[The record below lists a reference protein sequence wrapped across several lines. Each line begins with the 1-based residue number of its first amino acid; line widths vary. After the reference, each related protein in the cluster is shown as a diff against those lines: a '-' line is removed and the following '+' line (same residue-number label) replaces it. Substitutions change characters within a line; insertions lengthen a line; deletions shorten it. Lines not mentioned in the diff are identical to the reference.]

1 VKANVFKIRI
11 GRIFLP
17 PYGER
22 PWLRVAKP
30 RFPAPFGR
38 KYYREQ
44 CEPGRGRTS
53 GHRRRR
59 FQPPSTGAADSFPS
73 TEGTAILNLTSE
85 QFQGI
90 RKLLIGLRLGRSIA
104 DDVRAEI
111 FGILTKG
118 QRRVLGAAW
127 FILSVRV

>member
-1 VKANVFKIRI
+1 MSNVNKV
-11 GRIFLP
+11 GLP
-17 PYGER
+17 TTGGAPAGGATASGTAAPR
-22 PWLRVAKP
+22 LP
-30 RFPAPFGR
+30 RFAPPAMP
-38 KYYREQ
+38 
-44 CEPGRGRTS
+44 
-53 GHRRRR
+53 
-59 FQPPSTGAADSFPS
+59 AADSFPS
-73 TEGTAILNLTSE
+73 AEGTAILNLSSE
-85 QFQGI
+85 QFAGI

>member
-1 VKANVFKIRI
+1 MGKGLGYESRSLDFQRHSVESIIVSNVNQV
-11 GRIFLP
+11 GVGLP
-17 PYGER
+17 ATGGVPPGG
-22 PWLRVAKP
+22 AAATGTAP
-30 RFPAPFGR
+30 RLP
-38 KYYREQ
+38 
-44 CEPGRGRTS
+44 
-53 GHRRRR
+53 R